1 MVPTTSNAPG
11 RARDRGETLGTRDRL
26 LAEGARLFWTR
37 GYAVTTT
44 RQLSRLL
51 GMQNAS
57 IYYHFEKKEDLL
69 YAICVNAAQLVASA
83 LARCVGSYADPLE
96 QLDAMIHG
104 YVEVLLGERDQYA
117 TLLTELRS
125 LSHERR
131 DAVLRL
137 LDANFAMLRQTIEAA
152 QQRGGIRSDLSAK
165 YLCLTLL
172 NTLNWTI
179 FWFHPEGE
187 LSASELAD
195 MFGSVFIH
203 GVATPQGAPAS
214 RD

>member
-1 MVPTTSNAPG
+1 MAATTSNEPG
-11 RARDRGETLGTRDRL
+11 RTRDPAETMGTRERL

-37 GYAVTTT
+37 GYEGTTT
-44 RQLSRLL
+44 RHLSRLL

-69 YAICVNAAQLVASA
+69 YAICVNATQLVASA
-83 LARCVGSYADPLE
+83 LARCVGSHADPLE
-96 QLDAMIHG
+96 RLHAMIHR

-125 LSHERR
+125 LSQERR
-131 DAVLRL
+131 DAVLQL

-152 QQRGGIRSDLSAK
+152 QQRGWIRSDLSAK
-165 YLCLTLL
+165 FLCLTLL

-179 FWFHPEGE
+179 FWFHPDGE
-187 LSASELAD
+187 LSAGELAD
-195 MFGSVFIH
+195 MFDSVFIH
-203 GVATPQGAPAS
+203 GVATPS
-214 RD
+214 LR